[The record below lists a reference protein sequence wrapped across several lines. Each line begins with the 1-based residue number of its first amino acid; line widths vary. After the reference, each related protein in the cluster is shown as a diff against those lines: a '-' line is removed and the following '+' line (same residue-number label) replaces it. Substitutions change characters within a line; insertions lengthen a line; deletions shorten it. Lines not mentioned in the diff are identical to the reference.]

1 MPVNNDKPW
10 DARFAYI
17 LIYPLR
23 DSRISPDHLTCLR
36 LLVGIMASI
45 AFAQG
50 GFSWTN
56 IGAACFIVS
65 NFLDHADG
73 ELARLTGK
81 MSKHGHYF
89 DLASDAIVNIILF
102 VGIGV
107 GLTQSSLGL
116 WALPMG
122 MIAGISVAGIFHMR
136 NQLEHAVGKH
146 EAIQP
151 HYAGFEAEDILY
163 LLPIVCIL
171 ELLVP
176 FLLLSCIGAPAFA
189 IWVWFDYRSL
199 KKKNNI

>member
-1 MPVNNDKPW
+1 MPINNDKPW
-10 DARFAYI
+10 DARFAYF

-23 DSRISPDHLTCLR
+23 DSRVSPDHLTCLR
-36 LLVGIMASI
+36 LLVGIVAAV

-50 GFSWTN
+50 EYIWAN
-56 IGAACFIVS
+56 IGAACFIIS
-65 NFLDHADG
+65 NFLDHTDG

-107 GLTQSSLGL
+107 GLIQSSLGL

-122 MIAGISVAGIFHMR
+122 LIAGISVAGIFHMR
-136 NQLEHAVGKH
+136 NQLEQAVGKK
-146 EAIQP
+146 ETRQP

-163 LLPIVCIL
+163 LLPIVSIM
-171 ELLVP
+171 EWLVP
-176 FLLLSCIGAPAFA
+176 FLLLSGIGAPVFA
-189 IWVWFDYRSL
+189 VWVWFDYRSSN
-199 KKKNNI
+199 KINHK